1 LKAGVKYFEGVEMEG
16 STSIFLSL
24 FCVIGVLALM
34 MFVMMSAAIRI
45 VPESKRLDVYRLGR
59 YIGEK
64 GPGLVLII
72 PVIDRGALKEVGES
86 TLTRN
91 RTLIGTA
98 GETQTSVYTDGKVR
112 LSTGEVWD
120 AISQK
125 PLSPGQRVRVV
136 RALLEVE
143 KEEG

>member
-1 LKAGVKYFEGVEMEG
+1 MENAPLV
-16 STSIFLSL
+16 SSL
-24 FCVIGVLALM
+24 LCFIALVLFM
-34 MFVMMSAAIRI
+34 GFGMVFAAIRI
-45 VPESKRLDVYRLGR
+45 VPENKRLDVYRLGR

-64 GPGLVLII
+64 GPGLLLLI
-72 PVIDRGALKEVGES
+72 PVIDRGVLKEVGES
-86 TLTRN
+86 SLTRN
-91 RTLIGTA
+91 RTLIGAA

-120 AISQK
+120 AVSQK

-143 KEEG
+143 KDEG